1 VGRVDVER
9 ESGVMQDP
17 TVRFAAIVP
26 EWLRGVEV
34 VILEGDDA
42 LAQWDLAVRLNDAKE
57 PK

>member
-1 VGRVDVER
+1 
-9 ESGVMQDP
+9 MQDP